1 MYKSIKWSAFSFA
14 LALFAVIGLLPMGLS
29 AQPGGQLSLDEAYRL
44 ARENYPLIRQKEL
57 ISKSAGLTIDNLKK
71 GFLPQVSVL
80 GQATYQSDVTEIK
93 IPFPGFTVEPL
104 SKDQYK
110 LVTDVSQMVY
120 DGGITREQ
128 KNLQQLNASVEQQKL
143 EVDLYKLNERIS
155 QFFLGILFLEEQ
167 LKQVELVKID
177 INNGIKKVEAQVNN
191 GVAFRSGVTLLQAEL
206 LKTEQRVIEIN
217 ASRTGLLQAL
227 SLFINQKLPMGIRL
241 ITPVVLPVDVS
252 STAIARPE
260 IQLFTT
266 QDKYLDGQA
275 KLVDAKILPRAS
287 VFMQSGYGRPGLNF
301 LKNDFA
307 FYYIGGVRLNWSLG
321 GLYTQKK
328 DKELLQVN
336 RRMVD
341 IQAETFLLN
350 TRTAMVQQ
358 QAEVEKLQQLIASD
372 NDIIEL
378 RAKVKEAA
386 KAQLDNGV
394 ITANDYLREVTAED
408 LARQTMITH
417 QLQLLQARVN
427 LKNITGNQ

>member
-1 MYKSIKWSAFSFA
+1 MQKSINWSVFSFA
-14 LALFAVIGLLPMGLS
+14 LALFAGTGLLPMGLH
-29 AQPGGQLSLDEAYRL
+29 AQPGGQLSLEEAYRL
-44 ARENYPLIRQKEL
+44 ARDNYPLIRQKEL
-57 ISKSAGLTIDNLKK
+57 IGKTAGLTIENLSK

-93 IPFPGFTVEPL
+93 IPFPGFSVEPL

-110 LVTDVSQMVY
+110 LVTDVTQMIY

-155 QFFLGILFLEEQ
+155 QVFLGILFLEEQ
-167 LKQVELVKID
+167 LKQVELVKTD

-217 ASRTGLLQAL
+217 ASRTGLLQTL
-227 SLFINQKLPMGIRL
+227 GLFINQTLPTDIRL
-241 ITPVVLPVDVS
+241 LTPVALPVDIA
-252 STAIARPE
+252 TTTIARPE
-260 IQLFTT
+260 LQLFST
-266 QDKYLDGQA
+266 QDKFLNGQS
-275 KLVDAKILPRAS
+275 KLVDAKNLPRAS
-287 VFMQSGYGRPGLNF
+287 LFMQSGYGRPGLNF

-307 FYYIGGVRLNWSLG
+307 FYYIGGLRLNWSLA

-328 DKELLQVN
+328 DKELLLVN

-341 IQAETFLLN
+341 IQKETFLLN
-350 TRTAMVQQ
+350 THTAMIQQ
-358 QAEVEKLQQLIASD
+358 QAEVDKLRQLIASD
-372 NDIIEL
+372 IAIIEL
-378 RAKVKEAA
+378 RVKVKEAA

-408 LARQTMITH
+408 LARQALITH
-417 QLQLLQARVN
+417 QLELLQAQIN
-427 LKNITGNQ
+427 FKNISGNQ

>member
-1 MYKSIKWSAFSFA
+1 MQKSINWSVFSFA
-14 LALFAVIGLLPMGLS
+14 LALFAGTGLLPMGLH
-29 AQPGGQLSLDEAYRL
+29 AQPGGQLSLEEAYRL
-44 ARENYPLIRQKEL
+44 ARDNYPLIRQKEL
-57 ISKSAGLTIDNLKK
+57 IGKTAGLTIENLRK

-93 IPFPGFTVEPL
+93 IPFPGFSVEPL

-110 LVTDVSQMVY
+110 LVTDVTQMIY

-155 QFFLGILFLEEQ
+155 QVFLGILFLEEQ
-167 LKQVELVKID
+167 LKQVELVKTD

-217 ASRTGLLQAL
+217 ASRTGLLQTL
-227 SLFINQKLPMGIRL
+227 GLFINQTLPTDIRL
-241 ITPVVLPVDVS
+241 LTPVALPVDIA
-252 STAIARPE
+252 TTTIARPE
-260 IQLFTT
+260 LQLFST
-266 QDKYLDGQA
+266 QDKFLNGQS
-275 KLVDAKILPRAS
+275 KLVDAKNLPRAS
-287 VFMQSGYGRPGLNF
+287 LFMQSGYGRPGLNF

-307 FYYIGGVRLNWSLG
+307 FYYIGGLRLNWSLA

-328 DKELLQVN
+328 DKELLLVN

-341 IQAETFLLN
+341 IQKETFLLN
-350 TRTAMVQQ
+350 THTAMIQQ
-358 QAEVEKLQQLIASD
+358 QAEVDKLRQLIASD
-372 NDIIEL
+372 IAIIEL
-378 RAKVKEAA
+378 RVKVKEAA

-408 LARQTMITH
+408 LARQALITH
-417 QLQLLQARVN
+417 QLELLQAQIN
-427 LKNITGNQ
+427 FKNISGNQ

>member
-1 MYKSIKWSAFSFA
+1 MQNSIKWSVFSFA
-14 LALFAVIGLLPMGLS
+14 FTLFAGISLLPMGLR
-29 AQPGGQLSLDEAYRL
+29 AQPGGQLSLEEACRL
-44 ARENYPLIRQKEL
+44 ARDNYPLIRQKEL
-57 ISKSAGLTIDNLKK
+57 IDKTAGLTIENLKK

-110 LVTDVSQMVY
+110 LVTEVTQVIY

-128 KNLQQLNASVEQQKL
+128 ENLQHLNASVEQQKL

-155 QFFLGILFLEEQ
+155 QVFLGVLFLEEQ
-167 LKQVELVKID
+167 LKQVELVKAD
-177 INNGIKKVEAQVNN
+177 IKNGIKKVEAQVNN

-227 SLFINQKLPMGIRL
+227 SLFINQTLPADIHLL
-241 ITPVVLPVDVS
+241 IPVVLPVDNL
-252 STAIARPE
+252 TTRIGRPE
-260 IQLFTT
+260 IQLFSI
-266 QDKYLDGQA
+266 QDKFLNGQS

-287 VFMQSGYGRPGLNF
+287 LFIQSGYGRPGLNF

-307 FYYIGGVRLNWSLG
+307 FYYIGGMRLNWSLG

-341 IQAETFLLN
+341 IQKETFLLN
-350 TRTAMVQQ
+350 TRTALVQQ
-358 QAEVEKLQQLIASD
+358 QVEIDKLQQLIASD
-372 NDIIEL
+372 NAIIEL
-378 RAKVKEAA
+378 RIKVKEAA

-408 LARQTMITH
+408 LARQALISH
-417 QLQLLQARVN
+417 QLQLLQAHIN
-427 LKNITGNQ
+427 LKNISGNQ